1 MEEELLDRASRAADQ
16 AEVFRVSSRSTP
28 VSFEANRLKS
38 IETRDSSAVGIRILK
53 GGRVGVSA
61 ATGPTAPQGLLT
73 RALECLPYG
82 PLAAMDLPGPQQ
94 YPNVPVYDEATAALP
109 VEAMVELGRELV
121 DRMQQKWTDVQWDCR
136 VSRMIATHR
145 LVNSRGCSAEYAS
158 SSFSVS
164 IEGTLVQ
171 GTDMLFVHDAQRR
184 CGPITDTSSLAQ
196 TLDQRLEWARELV
209 PAPSGD
215 VPVIFTPQG
224 VAGVLLGPLLAGFSG
239 RAILQGAS
247 PLVKKLGEELVDPC
261 VTIWDDP
268 TLPHV
273 PGSRMCDDEGV
284 ASRRLPLIERGVAR
298 NFLYDLQTAGQA
310 GARSTGSASRPPGSL
325 PVPAPSVI
333 VVEAGKTPFEEM
345 LAAQDDALIV
355 ESLLGA
361 GQGNVLG
368 GDFSANVLLGYRVT
382 KGRVVGRVKNTVIT
396 GNAYRAL
403 KNVLALGSESQWVG
417 GSLQTPAI
425 CSGGVSVSSNS

>member
-1 MEEELLDRASRAADQ
+1 MEEELLDRAARQADQ

-53 GGRVGVSA
+53 GGRVGISA
-61 ATGPTAPQGLLT
+61 ATGAAASEGLLS
-73 RALECLPYG
+73 RALESLPYG
-82 PLAAMDLPGPQQ
+82 PLAAMDLPGAQK

-109 VEAMVELGRELV
+109 VEAMVELGRQLV
-121 DRMQQKWTDVQWDCR
+121 DRMQQRWTDVQWDCR
-136 VSRMIATHR
+136 VSRMVATHR
-145 LVNSRGCSAEYAS
+145 LINSRGCSAEYAS

-171 GTDMLFVHDAQRR
+171 DTDMLFVHDAQRR
-184 CGPITDTSSLAQ
+184 CGPFTDTSPLAQ
-196 TLDQRLEWARELV
+196 TLDQRLEWARDIV

-247 PLVKKLGEELVDPC
+247 PLVGRLGEQLVDPC
-261 VTIWDDP
+261 FTISDDP

-333 VVEAGKTPFEEM
+333 VVEAGKTSFEEM
-345 LAAQDDALIV
+345 LASQDDALIV

-368 GDFSANVLLGYRVT
+368 GDFSANVLLGYRVS

-403 KNVLALGSESQWVG
+403 RNVLALESTSHWVG

-425 CSGGVSVSSNS
+425 CSGGVSVSSN

>member
-1 MEEELLDRASRAADQ
+1 MEEELLDRAARQADQ

-38 IETRDSSAVGIRILK
+38 IDTRDSSAVGIRILK
-53 GGRVGVSA
+53 NGRIGISSE
-61 ATGPTAPQGLLT
+61 TGAPAPEGLLS
-73 RALECLPYG
+73 RALETLPYG
-82 PLAAMDLPGPQQ
+82 PLAAMDLPGAQE

-121 DRMQQKWTDVQWDCR
+121 ERMQGKWTDVQWDCH

-145 LVNSRGCSAEYAS
+145 LINSRGCSAEYAS

-164 IEGTLVQ
+164 IEGALVQ
-171 GTDMLFVHDAQRR
+171 DTDMLFVHDAQRL
-184 CGPITDTSSLAQ
+184 CGPITDTSSLAR
-196 TLDQRLEWARELV
+196 TLDQRLEWAREVV
-209 PAPSGD
+209 PAPAGD

-247 PLVKKLGEELVDPC
+247 PLVGRLDEELVDAS
-261 VTIWDDP
+261 VTVWDDP

-284 ASRRLPLIERGVAR
+284 PSRRLPLIERGVLR

-333 VVEAGKTPFEEM
+333 VVEPGKTTFEEM
-345 LAAQDDALIV
+345 LAGLDDALIV

-368 GDFSANVLLGYRVT
+368 GDFSANVLLGYRVA

-403 KNVLALGSESQWVG
+403 QNVLALESTSHWVG
-417 GSLQTPAI
+417 GALQTPAI
-425 CSGGVSVSSNS
+425 CSGGVSVSSN